1 MQISTENKTVK
12 YLRGLMTKRSEP
24 LTEDR
29 ISEAGTNPPL
39 PPILEHISFADRPKA
54 IIFLLKEATGK
65 GDRLG
70 KANQILLRGFFF
82 GEGQQDARFA
92 NIVKELRKAGLK
104 ASKTTPKNRLV
115 PALEAF
121 TRYSG
126 SPHAADLLASH
137 FVSEQSGVDSDEGAG
152 AGKPS
157 KRLVKIEALP
167 PRAMHGLSGVATI
180 AKTSVDFC
188 GITAG
193 GSVGTD
199 SFRDALRVSA
209 SANIA
214 FRLLLLHPACEAFE
228 RRAEEEEE
236 PPEAWRLTLFATLH
250 RLATYRQTIGADISV
265 RLTSSDPVWRLMIV
279 DHETVYINSY
289 LPRKRGT
296 ESTQYVIPSNLS
308 ELTSGYRSYFSALW
322 NGGVAVGLDGDDG
335 PRVPDM

>member
-1 MQISTENKTVK
+1 MTVK

-24 LTEDR
+24 LTVDR

-39 PPILEHISFADRPKA
+39 PPILEHIALNDRPEA
-54 IIFLLKEATGK
+54 IVFLLEEATLDGAH
-65 GDRLG
+65 LG
-70 KANQILLRGFFF
+70 KSNQILLKGFFF
-82 GEGQQDARFA
+82 GEGQQEVRFA
-92 NIVKELRKAGLK
+92 KIVEELRKAGLN
-104 ASKTTPKNRLV
+104 ANKTTPKNRLV

-121 TRYSG
+121 ARYSG
-126 SPHAADLLASH
+126 SPHAADLLASR

-157 KRLVKIEALP
+157 QGFVRIAALP
-167 PRAMHGLSGVATI
+167 PQAMHGLSGVATT
-180 AKTSVDFC
+180 AKASIDFC

-199 SFRDALRVSA
+199 SFRDALRTSA

-214 FRLLLLHPACEAFE
+214 FRFLLLHPACDAFE

-250 RLATYRQTIGADISV
+250 RLSTYRQTIDADVSV
-265 RLTSSDPVWRLMIV
+265 RLISSDPVWRLMIV
-279 DHETVYINSY
+279 DRETVYVNSY

-296 ESTQYVIPSNLS
+296 ESTQYVIPPDLS
-308 ELTSGYRSYFSALW
+308 ELTSGFCSYFSTLW
-322 NGGVAVGLDGDDG
+322 ENGVAVGLDGDDG
-335 PRVPDM
+335 PDVPGT